1 MNQPTTSDAASA
13 ATAEDQEI
21 RERVKGL
28 TSQVLQQGRVDP
40 DAVRDIVRAVMGGT
54 PGTPA
59 ACGTDAREMFAEAVR
74 TLDEALVKSASE
86 THRALQQL
94 ASRGKDFTDNDL
106 KEALV
111 SLRRLEQDYAAAANR
126 IGEAMTTNLRRE
138 MIGLAVSAQ
147 NVGVKASARV
157 AGLLGQF
164 AGVMGATP
172 GMATVRGAS
181 ARMALAFGGIL
192 AGVADALRDQ
202 SEAKNGT

>member
-21 RERVKGL
+21 RERVKGF

-40 DAVRDIVRAVMGGT
+40 DAVREIVRAVMGGS
-54 PGTPA
+54 PGNPA
-59 ACGTDAREMFAEAVR
+59 ASSTNARELFAEAVR

-86 THRALQQL
+86 THHALQQL

-111 SLRRLEQDYAAAANR
+111 SMRRLEQDYAAAATR
-126 IGEAMTTNLRRE
+126 IGEAMNTNLRRE
-138 MIGLAVSAQ
+138 MAEIAVHAQ
-147 NVGVKASARV
+147 NVGVEASARV
-157 AGLLGQF
+157 VDLLGQF
-164 AGVMGATP
+164 AGAIGAAP
-172 GMATVRGAS
+172 AMATARDAS
-181 ARMALAFGGIL
+181 ARVTLAFSGIL

-202 SEAKNGT
+202 SKAKSDT

>member
-1 MNQPTTSDAASA
+1 M
-13 ATAEDQEI
+13 I
-21 RERVKGL
+21 
-28 TSQVLQQGRVDP
+28 
-40 DAVRDIVRAVMGGT
+40 GGT

-59 ACGTDAREMFAEAVR
+59 AIGADAREMFAEAVR
-74 TLDEALVKSASE
+74 TLDEALLKSASE

-111 SLRRLEQDYAAAANR
+111 SLRRLEQDYAAAATR
-126 IGEAMTTNLRRE
+126 IGEAMSTNLRHE
-138 MIGLAVSAQ
+138 MAELAVHAQ
-147 NVGVKASARV
+147 NVGVEASARV

-164 AGVMGATP
+164 AGAIGAEP

-181 ARMALAFGGIL
+181 ARVTLAFSGLL

-202 SEAKNGT
+202 PKAKSDT

>member
-1 MNQPTTSDAASA
+1 MKQPTTSDAASA
-13 ATAEDQEI
+13 AIAEDREI
-21 RERVKGL
+21 RERVKGF

-40 DAVRDIVRAVMGGT
+40 DAVREIVRAVMGGT
-54 PGTPA
+54 PGTLEVSGA
-59 ACGTDAREMFAEAVR
+59 DAREMFAEAVR

-106 KEALV
+106 KEALA

-126 IGEAMTTNLRRE
+126 IGEAMSTNLRRE
-138 MIGLAVSAQ
+138 MAELTVHAQ
-147 NVGVKASARV
+147 NVGVEASARV

-164 AGVMGATP
+164 AGAIGAAP
-172 GMATVRGAS
+172 GVATARDAS
-181 ARMALAFGGIL
+181 ARVTLAFSGVL

-202 SEAKNGT
+202 PKTKSDT